1 MNACQNFDQGYF
13 HFWKIC
19 HGYTVYY
26 IFWGRFGAHKIIQ
39 YISQFFFFPI
49 CAFCTFKQCTNIQVD
64 DTSSINNNIKL
75 QSVPKGIYAYSV
87 MEIVSFHLTKKN
99 KSLFWEENNEDMH
112 YSLSDEVCFCAAQRP
127 EEFPHICHAF
137 FISLFNS
144 YQHNFREAFICQY
157 DPTNIQ
163 NSLMWF
169 ALTDAVLTLFMGI
182 AIR

>member
-26 IFWGRFGAHKIIQ
+26 IFWGRFDAHKIIQ
-39 YISQFFFFPI
+39 YISHFFFPI

-64 DTSSINNNIKL
+64 DTSSINNYIKL

>member
-1 MNACQNFDQGYF
+1 MLARTLI
-13 HFWKIC
+13 KA
-19 HGYTVYY
+19 
-26 IFWGRFGAHKIIQ
+26 IFIFGKYVMDILFIIFFGGGLMHTRSFNT
-39 YISQFFFFPI
+39 YPNFFFFPI